1 LVSLGDALVASR
13 SKALA
18 TARTL
23 VGHQDAEDVVQ
34 EAIIRVLRA
43 ASRGTQVEKPGA
55 YLRAAVRR
63 AAVDHLQERDGERA
77 AAGFPQPQDCSDVH
91 DVAEAHT
98 VLEAIGGLPANQRR
112 ALLSTV
118 LGDHDQAQLATWLG
132 TTPAGV
138 RQLVRRARV
147 RLRSAIGAWM
157 PWLGGRCHEL
167 VFAADSAG
175 HSGAVALAAVVV
187 ISPPVIV
194 PPARPAPP
202 PRPVVRIL
210 PARSP
215 GALPAP
221 AQLTIPPPVV
231 VAPRP
236 PHLRL
241 PPARRW

>member
-1 LVSLGDALVASR
+1 
-13 SKALA
+13 
-18 TARTL
+18 
-23 VGHQDAEDVVQ
+23 
-34 EAIIRVLRA
+34 
-43 ASRGTQVEKPGA
+43 
-55 YLRAAVRR
+55 VRR

-98 VLEAIGGLPANQRR
+98 VLEAIGGLPANQRS

-167 VFAADSAG
+167 VLVADSAG

-215 GALPAP
+215 GALPVP
-221 AQLTIPPPVV
+221 AQLTIPQPVV

-236 PHLRL
+236 PDLRL
-241 PPARRW
+241 PPTLRWVGGAA